1 MYLLALKRAYL
12 VVFIY
17 DEQLYGQILGFSS
30 KQIDGFNKYCQL
42 HKSEAPY
49 YIADNKVRTFYR
61 DCMTA
66 SSRGRF

>member
-12 VVFIY
+12 VVFIN
-17 DEQLYGQILGFSS
+17 DEQLYGEILGFSS

-49 YIADNKVRTFYR
+49 YIADNK
-61 DCMTA
+61 
-66 SSRGRF
+66 